1 MSSGPAHGTL
11 SGTPPEVVYTP
22 AADFNGGDSFTFKA
36 NDGINDSNTATVS
49 IMVMADTTRPTGSIQ
64 INNGAASTNSLDV
77 LLNFTAA
84 DTGGSGLAS
93 MRFRNS
99 TADPY
104 SAWEPYRS
112 TKAWTLTAGTGTKK
126 VYVQFMD
133 GAGNVSDANLAA
145 AGSQGYL
152 DAIEFKDTTAP
163 TGSIRINNGAASTST
178 TAVTLNL
185 AATDTGGSGLVS
197 MRFRNNTT
205 DPYSVWEPY
214 QTTKGWDTNQ
224 RAGTKKIYVQFM
236 DGAGNISDANT
247 VSAGLQGYSDTIQY
261 TGP

>member
-1 MSSGPAHGTL
+1 MSPPSLSDQQIETAEDKATPIILAASDADGDPLTIAVSSGPAHGTL

-93 MRFRNS
+93 MRSRND

-104 SAWEPYRS
+104 SE
-112 TKAWTLTAGTGTKK
+112 L
-126 VYVQFMD
+126 
-133 GAGNVSDANLAA
+133 
-145 AGSQGYL
+145 
-152 DAIEFKDTTAP
+152 
-163 TGSIRINNGAASTST
+163 
-178 TAVTLNL
+178 
-185 AATDTGGSGLVS
+185 
-197 MRFRNNTT
+197 
-205 DPYSVWEPY
+205 EPY
-214 QTTKGWDTNQ
+214 QTDQGLDADKRTGSEKGLRPVPRQ
-224 RAGTKKIYVQFM
+224 RGQYLGRQSGCSGRSGLHGHDRTCRQ
-236 DGAGNISDANT
+236 NRANR
-247 VSAGLQGYSDTIQY
+247 LCQDQ
-261 TGP
+261 